1 MVDFDLEQEV
11 SFLLNL
17 FKDDCDIMAT
27 YFENYY
33 IDYDMKFISD
43 LLRNLQKNTELL
55 FRKKIMSDRQIQFIV
70 NKNNELFNLV
80 YDIDCHN
87 AVECIETHI
96 SLLKK
101 YIKKSIVEEIYE
113 VTYNLN
119 RYLYLLESLGEQ

>member
-17 FKDDCDIMAT
+17 FKDDCSIMAT

-33 IDYDMKFISD
+33 VDYDMKFISD
-43 LLRNLQKNTELL
+43 ILRNLHKNTELL
-55 FRKKIMSDRQIQFIV
+55 FRKKCMSDRQINYIV
-70 NKNNELFNLV
+70 VKNNELFNLV

-87 AVECIETHI
+87 AVELIDTHI

-101 YIKKSIVEEIYE
+101 YIKKSTKDEIYE
-113 VTYNLN
+113 VAFNLD
-119 RYLYLLESLGEQ
+119 RYLYLIEDLGK